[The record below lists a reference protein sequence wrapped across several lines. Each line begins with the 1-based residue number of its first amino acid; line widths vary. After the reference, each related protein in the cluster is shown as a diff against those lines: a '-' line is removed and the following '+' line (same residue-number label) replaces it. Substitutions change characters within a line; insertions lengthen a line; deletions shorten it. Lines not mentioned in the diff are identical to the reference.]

1 MTARRVAVVAV
12 AVVALAA
19 LLAAGGSRVM
29 RAPVPL
35 PPTVAVAAALGG
47 SSDGFTRALA
57 PRPFVFPDD
66 HGPHPGFRTE
76 WWYYTGNLQT
86 AEGRHFGFQLTFFR
100 IAMAAA
106 VESRASAW
114 ASRYVYMSHFAV
126 TDTAGRRFSAASRLG
141 RDALGLVGA
150 EARPFKVWVENW
162 SAEGVDGEATR
173 VRLRA
178 VEGDVAIDLTLA
190 SAKPVVVQGEHGLDQ
205 KGEEPGNASYYYSLT
220 RMTATGRVTIGG
232 TAVEVSGLAWMDR
245 EWSTSSLGPD
255 LVGWDWTAIQLDDG
269 RELMF
274 YRLRRA
280 DGSSSRFSKGSLVEA
295 DGSTRRLTVDDLTVE
310 VRETWASP
318 RDGTRYPSR
327 WRLAVPSAGL
337 DLDVVPRLAD
347 QELDLTVRYWEGA
360 VVVDGHARDRPV
372 RGVGYVE
379 LVGYADPNRRR

>member
-1 MTARRVAVVAV
+1 
-12 AVVALAA
+12 
-19 LLAAGGSRVM
+19 
-29 RAPVPL
+29 
-35 PPTVAVAAALGG
+35 
-47 SSDGFTRALA
+47 
-57 PRPFVFPDD
+57 
-66 HGPHPGFRTE
+66 
-76 WWYYTGNLQT
+76 
-86 AEGRHFGFQLTFFR
+86 
-100 IAMAAA
+100 
-106 VESRASAW
+106 
-114 ASRYVYMSHFAV
+114 
-126 TDTAGRRFSAASRLG
+126 
-141 RDALGLVGA
+141 
-150 EARPFKVWVENW
+150 
-162 SAEGVDGEATR
+162 
-173 VRLRA
+173 
-178 VEGDVAIDLTLA
+178 
-190 SAKPVVVQGEHGLDQ
+190 
-205 KGEEPGNASYYYSLT
+205 
-220 RMTATGRVTIGG
+220 
-232 TAVEVSGLAWMDR
+232 
-245 EWSTSSLGPD
+245 
-255 LVGWDWTAIQLDDG
+255 VGWDWTAIQLDDG